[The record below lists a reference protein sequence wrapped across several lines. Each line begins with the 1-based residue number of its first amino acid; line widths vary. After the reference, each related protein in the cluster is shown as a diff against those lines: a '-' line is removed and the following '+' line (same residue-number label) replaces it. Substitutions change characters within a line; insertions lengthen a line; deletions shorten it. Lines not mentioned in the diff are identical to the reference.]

1 MGRLELMK
9 CFVESIVTE
18 WPVLCYQRGVS
29 VSTNRNVCVYRCV
42 YIYKVDGKM
51 CVPSKAKSKNDL
63 AVAVFSILQGLE
75 HSNDDL
81 GIPA

>member
-1 MGRLELMK
+1 M
-9 CFVESIVTE
+9 
-18 WPVLCYQRGVS
+18 
-29 VSTNRNVCVYRCV
+29 CV